1 MELAHRVPVN
11 VRSVVY
17 CTAIAQGNQTV
28 WDLFWN
34 RFRNANVAA
43 EQVLILN
50 ALGCTKNNVTLIG
63 YLDRILG
70 DGVRLQDKASAFA
83 ATYNEQA
90 ENVQT
95 VLDYVLANHERIA
108 QAFGSTSNV
117 AGILSNVAARFTT
130 DAQIEQLKTF
140 RTATAAYTASA
151 SLQTAIDDA
160 EFNQRWAKKHVPV
173 IVDYMRKK
181 NGAGALTSAVVMVVV
196 AAMFAI
202 FY

>member
-1 MELAHRVPVN
+1 MNE
-11 VRSVVY
+11 RSVVY

-28 WDLFWN
+28 WDLFWD
-34 RFRNANVAA
+34 RFSKANVAA

-50 ALGCTKNNVTLIG
+50 ALGCTKNNATLIG

-130 DAQIEQLKTF
+130 DAQIEQLKAF
-140 RTATAAYTASA
+140 RTATAPYTTTA
-151 SLQTAIDDA
+151 SLQRAIDDA
-160 EFNQRWAKKHVPV
+160 EFNQQWAKKHVPV
-173 IVDYMRKK
+173 IVEYMRQK
-181 NGAGALTSAVVMVVV
+181 NGAGALTSAVVMVVL
-196 AAMFAI
+196 AAIFAI
-202 FY
+202 FH